1 MTSIMRRTV
10 RGTAA
15 TLGALAIV
23 AGAAA
28 CGGLP
33 GGDEETDDSTT
44 VEEGSSED
52 GPDSEDDASEAD
64 GTAAEEGEGA
74 AEEGAEAAEEAE
86 SAAEDEGEDV
96 AEDASDADGDTSAE
110 EGQDAE
116 AGSLSEDDLT
126 AVGDRFYEFLEAA
139 AQADGDAACAL
150 VMNPATDAP
159 LGDAERGACA
169 QGFEERAEAQGIDP
183 AIFDVIDRSMI
194 EGVDN
199 GDGTAGITMLG
210 EDGGFTFVEADD
222 GQWYIDGNDFL

>member
-28 CGGLP
+28 CGGLT
-33 GGDEETDDSTT
+33 GGDEEKDDSTT

-86 SAAEDEGEDV
+86 SAAEDEGED
-96 AEDASDADGDTSAE
+96 ASDADGDTSAE

-126 AVGDRFYEFLEAA
+126 AVGDRFYKFLEAA

-169 QGFEERAEAQGIDP
+169 QGFEERAEAQDIDP

>member
-28 CGGLP
+28 CGGLT

-86 SAAEDEGEDV
+86 SAAEDEG
-96 AEDASDADGDTSAE
+96 EDASDADGDTSAE

-169 QGFEERAEAQGIDP
+169 QGFEERAEEQGVDP

>member
-28 CGGLP
+28 CGGLT
-33 GGDEETDDSTT
+33 GGDEEKDDSTT

-86 SAAEDEGEDV
+86 SAAEEE

-110 EGQDAE
+110 EGEDAE

-169 QGFEERAEAQGIDP
+169 QGFEERAEEQGVDP

-194 EGVDN
+194 EGVEN

-210 EDGGFTFVEADD
+210 KDGGFTFVEADD

>member
-28 CGGLP
+28 CGGLT

-86 SAAEDEGEDV
+86 SAAEDEG
-96 AEDASDADGDTSAE
+96 EDASDADGDTSAE

-169 QGFEERAEAQGIDP
+169 QGFEERAEEQGVDP

-210 EDGGFTFVEADD
+210 KDGGFTFVEADD

>member
-28 CGGLP
+28 CGGLT
-33 GGDEETDDSTT
+33 GGDEEKDDSTT

-86 SAAEDEGEDV
+86 SAAEDEG
-96 AEDASDADGDTSAE
+96 EDASDADGDTSAE

-169 QGFEERAEAQGIDP
+169 QGFEERAEEQGVDP

-210 EDGGFTFVEADD
+210 KDGGFTFVEADD

>member
-33 GGDEETDDSTT
+33 GGDEEKDDSTT

-86 SAAEDEGEDV
+86 SAAEEE

-110 EGQDAE
+110 EGEDAE

-169 QGFEERAEAQGIDP
+169 QGFEERAEEQGVDP

-210 EDGGFTFVEADD
+210 KDGGFTFVEADD

>member
-28 CGGLP
+28 CGGLT

-86 SAAEDEGEDV
+86 SAAEEE

-169 QGFEERAEAQGIDP
+169 QGFEERAEEQGVDP

-210 EDGGFTFVEADD
+210 KDGGFTFVEADD

>member
-33 GGDEETDDSTT
+33 GGDEEKDDSTT

-86 SAAEDEGEDV
+86 SAAEDEG
-96 AEDASDADGDTSAE
+96 EDASDADGDTSAE

-169 QGFEERAEAQGIDP
+169 QGFEERAEEQGVDP

>member
-28 CGGLP
+28 CGGLT

-86 SAAEDEGEDV
+86 SAAEEE

-110 EGQDAE
+110 EGEDAE

-126 AVGDRFYEFLEAA
+126 AVGDRFYEFLDAA

-169 QGFEERAEAQGIDP
+169 QGFEERAEEQGVDP

-210 EDGGFTFVEADD
+210 KDGGFTFVEADD

>member
-28 CGGLP
+28 CGGLT

-86 SAAEDEGEDV
+86 SAAEDEGED
-96 AEDASDADGDTSAE
+96 ASDADGDTSAE
-110 EGQDAE
+110 EGEDAE

-169 QGFEERAEAQGIDP
+169 QGFEERAEEQGVDP

-210 EDGGFTFVEADD
+210 KDGGFTFVEADD

>member
-28 CGGLP
+28 CGGLT
-33 GGDEETDDSTT
+33 GGDEEKDDSTT

-86 SAAEDEGEDV
+86 SAAEEE

-169 QGFEERAEAQGIDP
+169 QGFEERAEEQGVDP

-210 EDGGFTFVEADD
+210 KDGGFTFVEADD

>member
-28 CGGLP
+28 CGGLT
-33 GGDEETDDSTT
+33 GGDEEKDDSTT

-86 SAAEDEGEDV
+86 SAAEDEGED
-96 AEDASDADGDTSAE
+96 ASDADGDTSAE
-110 EGQDAE
+110 EGEDAE

-169 QGFEERAEAQGIDP
+169 QGFEERAEEQGVDP

-210 EDGGFTFVEADD
+210 KDGGFTFVEADD

>member
-28 CGGLP
+28 CGGLT

-86 SAAEDEGEDV
+86 SAAEEE

-110 EGQDAE
+110 EGEDAE

-169 QGFEERAEAQGIDP
+169 QGFEERAEEQGVDP

-210 EDGGFTFVEADD
+210 KDGGFTFVEADD

>member
-28 CGGLP
+28 CGGLT

-52 GPDSEDDASEAD
+52 GPASEDDASEAD

-86 SAAEDEGEDV
+86 SAAEDEG
-96 AEDASDADGDTSAE
+96 EDASDADGDTSAE

-169 QGFEERAEAQGIDP
+169 QGFEERAEEQGVDP

-210 EDGGFTFVEADD
+210 KDGGFTFVEADD

>member
-33 GGDEETDDSTT
+33 GGDEEKDDSTT

-64 GTAAEEGEGA
+64 GTAAEEG
-74 AEEGAEAAEEAE
+74 
-86 SAAEDEGEDV
+86 
-96 AEDASDADGDTSAE
+96 
-110 EGQDAE
+110 QDAE

-139 AQADGDAACAL
+139 AEADGDAACAL

>member
-28 CGGLP
+28 CGGLT
-33 GGDEETDDSTT
+33 GGDEEKDDSTT

-86 SAAEDEGEDV
+86 SAAEEE

-110 EGQDAE
+110 EGEDAE

-169 QGFEERAEAQGIDP
+169 QGFEERAEEQGVDP

-210 EDGGFTFVEADD
+210 KDGGFTFVEADD

>member
-28 CGGLP
+28 CGGLT
-33 GGDEETDDSTT
+33 GGEEETDDSTT

-86 SAAEDEGEDV
+86 SAAEEE

-110 EGQDAE
+110 EGEDAE

-169 QGFEERAEAQGIDP
+169 QGFEERAEEQGVDP

-210 EDGGFTFVEADD
+210 KDGGFTFVEADD

>member
-28 CGGLP
+28 CGGLT

-86 SAAEDEGEDV
+86 SAADEE

-110 EGQDAE
+110 EGEDAE

-194 EGVDN
+194 EGVEN

-210 EDGGFTFVEADD
+210 KDGGFTFVEADD

>member
-28 CGGLP
+28 CGGLT
-33 GGDEETDDSTT
+33 GGDEEKDDSTT

-86 SAAEDEGEDV
+86 SAAEEE

-110 EGQDAE
+110 EGEDAE

-169 QGFEERAEAQGIDP
+169 QGFEERAEEQGVDP

-199 GDGTAGITMLG
+199 GDGTAGITMFG

>member
-28 CGGLP
+28 CGGLT

-86 SAAEDEGEDV
+86 SAAEEE

-110 EGQDAE
+110 EGEDAE

-159 LGDAERGACA
+159 LGDSERGACA
-169 QGFEERAEAQGIDP
+169 QGFEERAEEQGVDP

-210 EDGGFTFVEADD
+210 KDGGFTFVEADD

>member
-1 MTSIMRRTV
+1 MTAIMRRTV

-28 CGGLP
+28 CGGLT

-86 SAAEDEGEDV
+86 SAAEEE

-110 EGQDAE
+110 EGEDAE

-169 QGFEERAEAQGIDP
+169 QGFEERAEEQGVDP

-210 EDGGFTFVEADD
+210 KDGGFTFVEADD

>member
-28 CGGLP
+28 CGGLT
-33 GGDEETDDSTT
+33 GGDEETGDSTT

-86 SAAEDEGEDV
+86 SAAEEE

-110 EGQDAE
+110 EGEDAE

-169 QGFEERAEAQGIDP
+169 QGFEERAEEQGVDP

-210 EDGGFTFVEADD
+210 KDGGFTFVEADD